1 MQTFL
6 DYCHELRPVIYGAL
20 AIWGGLLVALVLA

>member
-20 AIWGGLLVALVLA
+20 AVFALLVLSL